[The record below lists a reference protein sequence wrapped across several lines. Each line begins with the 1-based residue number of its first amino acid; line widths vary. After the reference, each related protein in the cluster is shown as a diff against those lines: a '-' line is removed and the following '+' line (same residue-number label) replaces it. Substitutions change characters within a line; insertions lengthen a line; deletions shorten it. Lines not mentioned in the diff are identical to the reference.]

1 MVTSGAGGYPYSE
14 VVDLASTGTTCSAIT
29 NFEYA
34 SLGATGGFVND
45 KAVVCG
51 GLTYSKCYVITKSSV
66 NFLTNMLHKRNF
78 VAGLVIN
85 DTFWLTG
92 GDCSNS
98 TEYIS
103 GIDFIRII

>member
-1 MVTSGAGGYPYSE
+1 M
-14 VVDLASTGTTCSAIT
+14 DLASTGTTCSAVP

-51 GLTYSKCYVITKSSV
+51 GSTYSKCYVITKSSV
-66 NFLTNMLHKRNF
+66 NFLTNMVEKRNF
-78 VAGLVIN
+78 VSGVVIN

-103 GIDFIRII
+103 GIFLFKLFEYCFKKYIT